1 MAEKEKYTKYELARM
16 RGSRALQ
23 ISAGAPFLVK
33 LSEEQLAELGY
44 DPQRIAQLELDKGV
58 SIAIFTPT
66 STSVWPIL
74 TLAEPSAFA
83 EIPVSTLTGRYCVS
97 FLPSYLTPLLKAL
110 SK

>member
-58 SIAIFTPT
+58 IP
-66 STSVWPIL
+66 L
-74 TLAEPSAFA
+74 TIRRPMPGEK
-83 EIPVSTLTGRYCVS
+83 R
-97 FLPSYLTPLLKAL
+97 KAA
-110 SK
+110 